1 MLQTPIYF
9 DYSSTTPVDPVV
21 LESMLPFL
29 KGSSGILRQE
39 AICTVGKLRR
49 Q

>member
-1 MLQTPIYF
+1 MSQTPIYF

-29 KGSSGILRQE
+29 EGILGILRQE
-39 AICTVGKLRR
+39 AICLVGKLKK